1 MGEFDEQFLER
12 ATTLV
17 PIFSHVQV
25 VMEVGSSDKMER
37 SQVLALAL
45 PRVLQVLE
53 GKTLLSSISLM
64 VKEKKHYLAHQVTPP
79 TASRAKEERELT
91 FVEHLLYA
99 GG

>member
-79 TASRAKEERELT
+79 TAS
-91 FVEHLLYA
+91 
-99 GG
+99 